1 MKILTRENIID
12 LKHEKSPE
20 EKIVYHPVKKC
31 SICGK
36 PYIENH
42 MLSEKLIKILGDK
55 IKYIPS
61 CKCHETFYERELEK
75 IEMET
80 KKERVKNR
88 GNRYK
93 NFSIIDNKFLNSLFE
108 NSLSNEKH
116 MEIAEKY
123 AEKFIKKDCDVGILF
138 YGNSGTGK
146 TFASAC
152 IGNYLMER
160 GKNVISLNLG
170 LYLAELKQE
179 WSRKETEFLQKISKC
194 DLLIIDDLGCEKIS
208 EWVLE
213 KIFLLIDTRYRASKP
228 VVITTNLLYSRED
241 EKCGIY
247 STFGKR
253 IKDRISEMCFPVCC
267 KGESRRKSGTE
278 KFADFLL

>member
-1 MKILTRENIID
+1 M
-12 LKHEKSPE
+12 
-20 EKIVYHPVKKC
+20 
-31 SICGK
+31 

-42 MLSEKLIKILGDK
+42 MLSESLIKILGDK
-55 IKYIPS
+55 IRYIPS

-75 IEMET
+75 IERENE
-80 KKERVKNR
+80 KERVKNR
-88 GNRYK
+88 GNRYR

-108 NSLSNEKH
+108 KADFTEKH
-116 MEIAEKY
+116 MEIAKKY
-123 AEKFIKKDCDVGILF
+123 AEKFIEKDCDVGILF

-160 GKNVISLNLG
+160 GRNVIALNIG
-170 LYLAELKQE
+170 LYLTELKQE
-179 WSRKETEFLQKISKC
+179 WSRKETELLHKISKC

-228 VVITTNLLYSRED
+228 VIITTNLFYSREN

-247 STFGKR
+247 STFGTR
-253 IKDRISEMCFPVCC
+253 IKERISEMCFPVCC
-267 KGESRRKSGTE
+267 KGESKRKSGTE
-278 KFADFLL
+278 KFMDFLV